1 MITNLI
7 VFPPTLL
14 LVQLF
19 RRSKRRHTRVS
30 KIKEIL
36 KENNLQNDHIV
47 DEENQHESEQ
57 NEKDKK
63 KKKGELKFPWWF
75 KIFAYVLSFAFA
87 GVSLFFVIIKGIE
100 FGDEKVQK
108 WLTSLLI
115 SFLTSLLL
123 TQPLQVKLKILKLIL
138 NFS

>member
-1 MITNLI
+1 MI

-19 RRSKRRHTRVS
+19 RRTKRRHTRIS
-30 KIKEIL
+30 QIKQLLRDTNL
-36 KENNLQNDHIV
+36 KNQY
-47 DEENQHESEQ
+47 DEETQQQDEQ
-57 NEKDKK
+57 DSNEKTKK
-63 KKKGELKFPWWF
+63 KTELKFPWWCKF
-75 KIFAYVLSFAFA
+75 FAYLLSFALA
-87 GVSLFFVIIKGIE
+87 SVSLFFVFLKGIE

-123 TQPLQVKLKILKLIL
+123 TQPIQVNLNKINIFFF
-138 NFS
+138 N